1 MRGAGEREPVSFSR
15 SAREA
20 ELARFLLRAEAEI
33 ALLSR
38 VRPVR
43 PPGELERVR
52 ESFLHGAPREPLGRL
67 RPAPP
72 LGELRAALELT
83 ATRLMAE
90 GPLAMLYAQR
100 AEELALEA
108 GIVEQLGTPAGR
120 AYCALRFPESRGDA
134 DRQGDVWSTAWLEP
148 APPDEAPRYA
158 SDDRAAA
165 ESLGRQ
171 VEAELERL
179 RLSARVVFDAALQSK
194 AAVAEGVVLLR
205 PGVLLSADEARRI
218 AAHEVRG
225 HVLPRERA
233 RSEPWAL
240 LRVGSGGAADDEE
253 GRALLIERR
262 LGLLTGAR
270 RFELALR
277 HQAARWVRRGASFVD
292 VVETALGLGAELS
305 AAIELADR
313 ALRGGGLGRE
323 LVYLPRLHQVERAFA
338 AEPALEVWFE
348 RGRVSVL
355 AARVLSAHEAQSG
368 LSSTSTG
375 A

>member
-1 MRGAGEREPVSFSR
+1 MSFGRLVREGDLLV
-15 SAREA
+15 
-20 ELARFLLRAEAEI
+20 RFLLRAEAEV

-52 ESFLHGAPREPLGRL
+52 ESFLRGAPREPMGRL

-72 LGELRAALELT
+72 LSELRGALELV
-83 ATRLMAE
+83 ATHLMAE
-90 GPLAMLYAQR
+90 GPLATLYAQR
-100 AEELALEA
+100 AGELALEA
-108 GIVEQLGTPAGR
+108 GIVEHLGTPAAR
-120 AYCALRFPESRGDA
+120 DYCLRRFPEPRGEA
-134 DRQGDVWSTAWLEP
+134 GRQGHVWSAAWLEP
-148 APPDEAPRYA
+148 APPEAGPRYA
-158 SDDRAAA
+158 SDDASAP

-171 VEAELERL
+171 VEAELRRL
-179 RLSARVVFDAALQSK
+179 RLSARVMFDAALQSK

-233 RSEPWAL
+233 RSEPLGL
-240 LRVGSGGAADDEE
+240 LRVGTGGAADDEE

-277 HQAARWVRRGASFVD
+277 HQAARWVRSGASFVE
-292 VVETALGLGAELS
+292 VVETALALGADLGS
-305 AAIELADR
+305 AVELADR

-323 LVYLPRLHQVERAFA
+323 LVYLPRLHEVERAFA
-338 AEPALEVWFE
+338 AEPGLEAWFE
-348 RGRVSVL
+348 RGRVSVS
-355 AARVLSAHEAQSG
+355 AARVLSAREAQSS
-368 LSSTSTG
+368 LSSASTG